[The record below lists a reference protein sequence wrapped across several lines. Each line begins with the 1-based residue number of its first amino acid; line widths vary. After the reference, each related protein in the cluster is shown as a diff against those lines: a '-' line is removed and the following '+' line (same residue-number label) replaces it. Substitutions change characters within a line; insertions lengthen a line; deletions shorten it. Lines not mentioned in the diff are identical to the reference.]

1 MSSIDPVENPPS
13 RQWSPALIT
22 QLIAKVRDLKGEP
35 HPAHWYDEP
44 EDRMLVFMGN
54 DPRPGAKYTIR
65 KND

>member
-13 RQWSPALIT
+13 RQWSPALISR
-22 QLIAKVRDLKGEP
+22 LIAQIRDMQGKP

-44 EDRMLVFMGN
+44 EDRMLVFMDN